1 MATIQQVKAGVLKYL
16 ASDIVPHMVPWKQ
29 VAVEVYLGLAA
40 DNIANKILE
49 MRSKPEISMMGI
61 FRDDEEIDIDKIYQ
75 IAQQQMQGGRQIP
88 VTIPVVNEEYKLDK
102 SDLDKLYKF
111 IKEG

>member
-16 ASDIVPHMVPWKQ
+16 ASDIIPHMVPWKQ

-61 FRDDEEIDIDKIYQ
+61 EKSTSTKSIRLLSSRCRE
-75 IAQQQMQGGRQIP
+75 AGR
-88 VTIPVVNEEYKLDK
+88 
-102 SDLDKLYKF
+102 SR
-111 IKEG
+111 